1 MAMPLVRRSA
11 VLFISTLLAMTIAFV
26 AAAPANAAPS
36 RSDGRSKVIFVHG
49 FDPSGVL
56 GAAVNCKE
64 YWASAINYFKSKGYA
79 NNQLI
84 TYGYYKKKSGS
95 DGCTTRFKTKSG
107 KYGTRNTS
115 LTDVAKHF
123 ANRVYNAYSS
133 SPYGGQKVD
142 VVAHSM
148 GGLVVRSAMYHVRK
162 GTPGFPP
169 YLYIEDVVT
178 LGTPHNGASDFQLNL
193 CAFHDALQCRQ
204 MRKGSNFL
212 NGLPQTPSKSHMGTD
227 WTVVSSYDDK
237 TVSASSGAW
246 INAQHKLQY
255 NDSGNRAISHT
266 ALKSHK
272 RYKHRGRVKN
282 AGSWSSYALRVAPVV
297 KAYQAVYYKSKY

>member
-1 MAMPLVRRSA
+1 MQRARSSTTLFLSALLALA
-11 VLFISTLLAMTIAFV
+11 VLFG

-49 FDPSGVL
+49 FDPTGVV

-64 YWASAINYFKSKGYA
+64 YWSSAINYFKSKNYA
-79 NNQLI
+79 DNQLI
-84 TYGYYKKKSGS
+84 TYGYYKKESGS
-95 DGCTTRFKTKSG
+95 DGCTTRFKDKDG

-115 LTDVAKHF
+115 LTTLAKHF
-123 ANRVYNAYSS
+123 ANRVHNAYSS

-148 GGLVVRSAMYHVRK
+148 GGLVVRAALYHVRK
-162 GTPGFPP
+162 GTAGFPP

-178 LGTPHNGASDFQLNL
+178 LGTPHDGANTAQLNL

-212 NGLPQTPSKSHMGTD
+212 DGLPQTPSKSHMGTD
-227 WTVVSSYDDK
+227 WTAVSSHDDK
-237 TVSASSGAW
+237 TVSAGSGTW
-246 INAQHKLQY
+246 ISAQHKLQY
-255 NDSGNRAISHT
+255 DDSGNKAISHT

-272 RYKHRGRVKN
+272 NGTYRARVKD
-282 AGSWSSYALRVAPVV
+282 AGSWSSYTDRMAPVV
-297 KAYQAVYYKSKY
+297 KAYKAVFYKATH